1 MLWLSCCIPR
11 AGLVMMI
18 HYLALLLS
26 CQLVGEV
33 LSLTLGLPIPGPVIG
48 MLLLFIG
55 LLIKRGVPQGL
66 SRVAEGLLEHLS
78 LLFVPAGVGVMLHA
92 SLLAEQWAAL
102 TVALV
107 ISTALTLVV
116 SAWVMRWLVRNND
129 NQASKS

>member
-1 MLWLSCCIPR
+1 
-11 AGLVMMI
+11 MMI